1 MAVSFFDNKAIVPDE
16 SMVAMALGESY
27 SLWVDIQSHVKENY
41 PNIFGEWKF
50 YGKSSGW
57 TYKLLSKKRNI
68 LFFVPLDGCFRIR
81 VCIAEKTIEKVEF
94 SNLPDDVKKAYGI
107 ATAYTEGLSVDFDI
121 CSNNTKLMAYV
132 KDEGLVDAG
141 SFSNEP
147 VDVIKKLLQIKFED

>member
-1 MAVSFFDNKAIVPDE
+1 MAVSFFDNKAIVPDDN
-16 SMVAMALGESY
+16 MVAMALGESY
-27 SLWVDIQSHVKENY
+27 SLWVDIQSHVKESY

-50 YGKSSGW
+50 YGKASGW
-57 TYKLLSKKRNI
+57 SYKLLSKKRNV

-81 VCIAEKTIEKVEF
+81 VCLAEKTIEKVELCD
-94 SNLPDDVKKAYGI
+94 LPEDVKKAYSL

-121 CSNNTKLMAYV
+121 GPKETNIKAYV

-147 VDVIKKLLQIKFED
+147 VEVIKKLLQIKFED